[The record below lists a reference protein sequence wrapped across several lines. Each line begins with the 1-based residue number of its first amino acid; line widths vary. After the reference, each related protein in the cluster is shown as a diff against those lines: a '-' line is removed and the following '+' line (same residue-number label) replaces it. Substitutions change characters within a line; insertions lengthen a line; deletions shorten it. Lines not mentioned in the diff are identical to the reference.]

1 MADDVNLGPVRVARK
16 RSDLIARKYFLSQA
30 AIGRLDRLAEAY
42 GDSYSVVLE
51 YLILGASQPA
61 TGSGAG
67 APVAAA
73 APAPGEVSQGFPPP
87 ATDDNFDLE
96 D

>member
-67 APVAAA
+67 AAAT
-73 APAPGEVSQGFPPP
+73 APAPGEVLDAPPP
-87 ATDDNFDLE
+87 APTDDNFDLE

>member
-1 MADDVNLGPVRVARK
+1 MVDDVNLGPVRVARK

-30 AIGRLDRLAEAY
+30 AIDRLDQLAEAY

-67 APVAAA
+67 AAAT
-73 APAPGEVSQGFPPP
+73 APAPGEVLDAPPP
-87 ATDDNFDLE
+87 APTDDNFDLE